1 MVKSAVSRLRLSVL
15 DQSPISEGSTLGAA
29 LRNSIDLAVLAESL
43 GYHRYWVAE
52 HHGAPGF
59 GCMSPEILIGPIAAA
74 TSRIRIGS
82 GGVMLPHYSPFKVA
96 ENFSMLASLF
106 PGRIDLGVG
115 RASGT
120 GRATALAL
128 QRDRRL
134 PPADDFPDQL
144 TELISYCGTAEQRR
158 AQGMPQANLI
168 THERPHLWLLG
179 SSAQSAVWAAD
190 LGLSY
195 AFADFINAHGGGD
208 AVTEDWRVSTM
219 LEGYAELLD
228 RYREQFTPRAR
239 QPKSETAVAV
249 WAICAETDAEANI
262 LASSFKMLILCLQR
276 GELIPVPSPQKA
288 AQFLLAYAKRP
299 GSLPLQRRIVVGTPE
314 VVKSGIEAV
323 AAEYEADEVLIVNI
337 VYDHSARKRS
347 YQLIAN
353 AFGLVGT

>member
-1 MVKSAVSRLRLSVL
+1 MTKSAVSRLRLSVL

-29 LRNSIDLAVLAESL
+29 LRNSIDLAVLAESM

-52 HHGAPGF
+52 HHGSPGF

-74 TSRIRIGS
+74 TSRIRVGS

-120 GRATALAL
+120 GRTTALAL

-144 TELISYCGTAEQRR
+144 AELISYCGTVEQRR
-158 AQGMPQANLI
+158 AQGMPPANLV

-179 SSAQSAVWAAD
+179 SSAQSAIWAAD

-195 AFADFINAHGGGD
+195 AFADFINAHGGED
-208 AVTEDWRVSTM
+208 AVTEH
-219 LEGYAELLD
+219 
-228 RYREQFTPRAR
+228 YREQFTPRAK

-249 WAICAETDAEANI
+249 WAICAETDAEANL
-262 LASSFKMLILCLQR
+262 LASSFKMLILCLQL
-276 GELIPVPSPQKA
+276 GDLIAVPSPERA
-288 AQFLLAYAKRP
+288 AQFLVEHAKRP
-299 GSLPLQRRIVVGTPE
+299 GSLSLQRRIVVGTPE
-314 VVKSGIEAV
+314 VVKNGIEAI